1 MHWRVFG
8 LVGFIVLLSHHRGLA
23 EEWGPSPP
31 TPDARVGTEIART
44 ELRLPPHDLVEMAE
58 QVRPCSGSEGDD
70 RTEPPSILTMKE
82 RVSSSGPP
90 LRPLPALMQELLG
103 PWLPRL
109 TRHAPS
115 VVPTPKA
122 TRDPELSLSLGQ
134 AEKKVSPLRVDQ
146 VWRIAPAGAR
156 VQTADG
162 MTVDGGVDLGLEVHA
177 GSTKKDRA
185 TNAIKGI
192 TRTQVS
198 LLPASALQQ
207 RFGQYLGTRGTD
219 EGRGTAGMGQLRMVL
234 ATNGEYALN
243 PNTRDFIPKG
253 EVVGS
258 LSWRT
263 PASDRFI
270 RDPWRFVAF
279 RWYPTVSCEG
289 RSLLIQGEN
298 KTTANRAPLA
308 TLTGSIGG
316 DLRLDF
322 LSPLLAASG
331 NYQYGQHLTDA
342 QTKWER
348 ATVSWNYQLNAR
360 VSLGGSFTQSKR
372 APTQQPDR
380 EFKLEMGVM
389 F

>member
-1 MHWRVFG
+1 MHWRIFG

-23 EEWGPSPP
+23 EEGLPSPP
-31 TPDARVGTEIART
+31 TPDVRVGTETTLT
-44 ELRLPPHDLVEMAE
+44 ELRLPPHGLVEMAE
-58 QVRPCSGSEGDD
+58 QVRCCSESEMDD
-70 RTEPPSILTMKE
+70 RTEPPSTLSMKE
-82 RVSSSGPP
+82 RAPSLSLP
-90 LRPLPALMQELLG
+90 LCPLPALTQKLLG

-115 VVPTPKA
+115 VVSASKA
-122 TRDPELSLSLGQ
+122 SGYPEPSPR
-134 AEKKVSPLRVDQ
+134 AEKKFSPLRLDQ

-162 MTVDGGVDLGLEVHA
+162 MTVNGGVDLGLEVHA

-185 TNAIKGI
+185 TNAIKGT

-198 LLPASALQQ
+198 LLPVSALQQ

-219 EGRGTAGMGQLRMVL
+219 EGRGTAGTGQLRMVL
-234 ATNGEYALN
+234 ATNGEYTLN
-243 PNTRDFIPKG
+243 PSTRDFTPKG

-372 APTQQPDR
+372 APTQQPER
-380 EFKLEMGVM
+380 AFKLEMGVM

>member
-1 MHWRVFG
+1 
-8 LVGFIVLLSHHRGLA
+8 
-23 EEWGPSPP
+23 
-31 TPDARVGTEIART
+31 
-44 ELRLPPHDLVEMAE
+44 
-58 QVRPCSGSEGDD
+58 
-70 RTEPPSILTMKE
+70 
-82 RVSSSGPP
+82 
-90 LRPLPALMQELLG
+90 
-103 PWLPRL
+103 
-109 TRHAPS
+109 
-115 VVPTPKA
+115 
-122 TRDPELSLSLGQ
+122 
-134 AEKKVSPLRVDQ
+134 
-146 VWRIAPAGAR
+146 
-156 VQTADG
+156 
-162 MTVDGGVDLGLEVHA
+162 MTVDGGVDFGLEVHA
-177 GSTKKDRA
+177 GGTKKDRA
-185 TNAIKGI
+185 TNAIKGT

-198 LLPASALQQ
+198 LLPASVLQQ

-219 EGRGTAGMGQLRMVL
+219 KERGIPGTGQLRMVL

-243 PNTRDFIPKG
+243 PSTRDFTPKG
-253 EVVGS
+253 EIVGS
-258 LSWRT
+258 LNWRT

-298 KTTANRAPLA
+298 KTTENRAPLA

-348 ATVSWNYQLNAR
+348 ATVTWNYQLNAR
-360 VSLGGSFTQSKR
+360 VSLGGSFSQSKR
-372 APTQQPDR
+372 APTQQPER

>member
-1 MHWRVFG
+1 MHWRIFG
-8 LVGFIVLLSHHRGLA
+8 LVGFIVLLSHHRSLA

-31 TPDARVGTEIART
+31 TPDARVGTETALT
-44 ELRLPPHDLVEMAE
+44 GLRLPPHDLVEMAE
-58 QVRPCSGSEGDD
+58 QVRCCSGSEEDE
-70 RTEPPSILTMKE
+70 RTELPATLTMKE
-82 RVSSSGPP
+82 RVSSSDAT
-90 LRPLPALMQELLG
+90 LRPLPALMQELLD
-103 PWLPRL
+103 PWLLRF
-109 TRHAPS
+109 TRRVPS
-115 VVPTPKA
+115 VVSAAKA
-122 TRDPELSLSLGQ
+122 TKYPEPSLGQ
-134 AEKKVSPLRVDQ
+134 AEKKVSPLRLDQ
-146 VWRIAPAGAR
+146 IWRIAPAGAR

-207 RFGQYLGTRGTD
+207 RFGKYFGTRGTD
-219 EGRGTAGMGQLRMVL
+219 EERGTTGTGQLRMIL

-243 PNTRDFIPKG
+243 PSTRDFTPKG

-289 RSLLIQGEN
+289 RRLFIQGEN

-342 QTKWER
+342 QTKWEQ

-360 VSLGGSFTQSKR
+360 VSLGGSFSQSKR
-372 APTQQPDR
+372 APTQQPER
-380 EFKLEMGVM
+380 VFKLEMGVM